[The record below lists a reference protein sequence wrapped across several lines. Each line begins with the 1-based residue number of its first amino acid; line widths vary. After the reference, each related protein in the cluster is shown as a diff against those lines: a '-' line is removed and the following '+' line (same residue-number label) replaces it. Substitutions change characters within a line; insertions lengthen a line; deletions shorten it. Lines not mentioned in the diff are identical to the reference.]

1 MHLRRTYV
9 GLLVLLVLAA
19 LALPAFGQ
27 ETTSGTLEGK
37 VTDDKGASV
46 PGATVS
52 VTGAQGLQA
61 ARTGTDGRFSI
72 PFLKGGKYEV
82 KVEAPG
88 YATIVLKDVEV
99 QINRRTQLP
108 IQLSTGRVE
117 TVAVTGEAPL
127 IDTKSTSIGTNIKV
141 ADFVAGV
148 PIGRTYSDTFAVAP
162 GVVGGGTRTN
172 PKRSRS
178 ATG

>member
-1 MHLRRTYV
+1 
-9 GLLVLLVLAA
+9 A
-19 LALPAFGQ
+19 LALPAIGE

-46 PGATVS
+46 PGATIS

-108 IQLSTGRVE
+108 IQLSTGKVE
-117 TVAVTGEAPL
+117 TVSVTGEAPL
-127 IDTKSTSIGTNIKV
+127 IDTKSTSIGTNIKIS
-141 ADFVAGV
+141 DFVAGV
-148 PIGRTYSDTFAVAP
+148 PICPPPPAPLPAAP
-162 GVVGGGTRTN
+162 G
-172 PKRSRS
+172 
-178 ATG
+178 A